1 VIVVL
6 LCDVSLLYSSVASA
20 GLVRDPDIW
29 GHFRTGQWIFSH
41 GQMPITDPFSAY
53 GMENLGLV
61 IAGFLRSL

>member
-6 LCDVSLLYSSVASA
+6 LCDVSLLYSSAASD

-29 GHFRTGQWIFSH
+29 GYFIFSH
-41 GQMPITDPFSAY
+41 GQVPITDPFSAY
-53 GMENLGLV
+53 GMDNLELV